1 MVDTKYDIVEVA
13 KEIVQIRNYL
23 ASCKPPTGCYLD
35 LYEELKKEGYS
46 EEACIE
52 LQNAGTT
59 LTNEQR
65 DCLTSRLL
73 ELERSLPLM

>member
-1 MVDTKYDIVEVA
+1 MVDTKHGIVEVA
-13 KEIVQIRNYL
+13 KEIVQIRSYL
-23 ASCKPPTGCYLD
+23 ASRKPPAEYYLE
-35 LYEELKKEGYS
+35 LYEELKREGYS

-52 LQNAGTT
+52 LQNAGIT

-73 ELERSLPLM
+73 ELERSLLSM